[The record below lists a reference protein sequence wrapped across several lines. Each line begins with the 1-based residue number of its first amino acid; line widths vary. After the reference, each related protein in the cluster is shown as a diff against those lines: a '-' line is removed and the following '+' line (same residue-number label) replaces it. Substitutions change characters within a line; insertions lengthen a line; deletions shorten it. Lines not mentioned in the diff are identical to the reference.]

1 MLFVRQ
7 AEAEA
12 ERRSALK
19 GAVAE
24 SIEAT
29 GGVGAFV
36 AATGQ
41 VGEGESG
48 DATSILANGH
58 VATGQVGEVVSGD
71 ATTVR
76 RCYVG
81 GREVVVK
88 GGGAAR
94 EQAEE
99 ELDHEFTRPATA
111 ASDDSRRPD
120 QSKTSIY
127 IYRPVVK
134 SRSHWHG

>member
-1 MLFVRQ
+1 M
-7 AEAEA
+7 
-12 ERRSALK
+12 
-19 GAVAE
+19 E
-24 SIEAT
+24 SIEVT

-81 GREVVVK
+81 GREVVLK

-99 ELDHEFTRPATA
+99 ELEHEFTRPATA

-127 IYRPVVK
+127 IYIYICIVYSFATKQFSAHTV
-134 SRSHWHG
+134 SHKHVRRGVIRK